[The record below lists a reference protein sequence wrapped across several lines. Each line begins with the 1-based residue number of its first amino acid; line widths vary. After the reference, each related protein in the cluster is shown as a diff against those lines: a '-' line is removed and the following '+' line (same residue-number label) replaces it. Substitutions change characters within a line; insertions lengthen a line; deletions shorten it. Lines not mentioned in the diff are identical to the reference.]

1 MRSMF
6 RCGLVVSLTITTLA
20 PLGAQKPADPTA
32 PLLLKAPE
40 RSVVCGTTVLS
51 GNAAL
56 DSTMAKALPP
66 GNFTMRV
73 IQPKSCSTNN
83 ASAAGASKYPQAI
96 KPGNWLDRL
105 PTFLG
110 PKR

>member
-6 RCGLVVSLTITTLA
+6 RCGLVVNLTIMTLA
-20 PLGAQKPADPTA
+20 PLSAQKPADPTA
-32 PLLLKAPE
+32 PLVPKASEPP
-40 RSVVCGTTVLS
+40 VVCGTTILS

-56 DSTMAKALPP
+56 DTMAKAPPP

-73 IQPKSCSTNN
+73 IQPKTCSANN
-83 ASAAGASKYPQAI
+83 AFAANGSRYPQDLN
-96 KPGNWLDRL
+96 PGDLLNRL

>member
-1 MRSMF
+1 MKSSCRF
-6 RCGLVVSLTITTLA
+6 GLIVSLTITMLA
-20 PLGAQKPADPTA
+20 PLGAQEPANPTA

-40 RSVVCGTTVLS
+40 RSVVCGTTILS
-51 GNAAL
+51 GAAL
-56 DSTMAKALPP
+56 DSTMAKAPPP

-83 ASAAGASKYPQAI
+83 ASAAGASRYPQAI
-96 KPGNWLDRL
+96 KPGDWLDRL